1 MKKALIILAFIY
13 CIVPS
18 GILQAQSW
26 EWART
31 ATHTKGYSITSGTQ
45 SWPLAT
51 DKQGNVY
58 TAFYHTNDSISLGDK
73 KYHSSIYKKQTIVA
87 KYDYAGNVLWSI
99 ASTNGNAMPIAIATD
114 HNDNLFVYGYFIGD
128 SVRFGSHVFFRTSA
142 VASNTCFL
150 IKIDKDGNI
159 LWKTNAGS
167 LSDAPENQ
175 ACGSIATDAMGNCY
189 VAATYSDA
197 SMSVGSYTLP
207 NSGYEDIYLCRYS
220 PAGATMW
227 AKRFGGN
234 GYDRVSGITVGN
246 NNKLYITGEFSS
258 STIVFGNTTLS
269 FSATLPP
276 TSGYRFNT
284 YLVQLSTGGDVDW
297 ARQCSGDARSMSVAT
312 DTANDIYIG
321 GMLADDMVV
330 FGSYTL
336 NDNANTPFL
345 VKYNNTGAVINAHAF
360 TQTVPSAHPQH
371 AIWSIDIDPCNN
383 VWVSG
388 SMDSAFGNGVYV
400 DTSLILPAPQSSTD
414 PMFIACYNPMGAL
427 LDYATL
433 KSGGDN
439 NSTIRINGFG
449 DIYVAGDYMG
459 VTPLRL
465 GNDSLGIYPN
475 VSSSFFV
482 AKYHPISG
490 CTPTSVSQIAANKST
505 YTLYP
510 NPTASAML
518 HIDGSEVIEHVSVTD
533 MMGRTLYEN
542 RPMTPIT
549 SIHTGYMAP
558 GIYLI
563 RINHKHTARFVKQQ

>member
-1 MKKALIILAFIY
+1 MKKALTILAFLY
-13 CIVPS
+13 CIMPS

-31 ATHTKGYSITSGTQ
+31 AGHTKAYSITSGTQ

-58 TAFYHTNDSISLGDK
+58 TAFYHTNDSISMGDK

-87 KYDYAGNVLWSI
+87 KYDYAGNILWSL
-99 ASTNGNAMPIAIATD
+99 ASTNGNAMPVAIATD

-128 SVRFGSHVFFRTSA
+128 SVRFGSHVFLRTSA

-150 IKIDKDGNI
+150 IKLDKDGNI

-197 SMSVGSYTLP
+197 SMSVGSYTLS
-207 NSGYEDIYLCRYS
+207 NSGYEDIYVCRYS

-234 GYDRVSGITVGN
+234 GYDRVSGITVSN
-246 NNKLYITGEFSS
+246 SNKVYITGEFSS
-258 STIVFGNTTLS
+258 SAIVFGNTTLS
-269 FSATLPP
+269 FSASLPP

-284 YLVQLSTGGDVDW
+284 YLVQMGTDGSEQW
-297 ARQCSGDARSMSVAT
+297 AKQNSGDARAMSVAT
-312 DTANDIYIG
+312 DTTNSIYVG

-330 FGSYTL
+330 FGGYIL
-336 NDNANTPFL
+336 NDNANTPYL
-345 VKYNNTGAVINAHAF
+345 VKYDPSGVVINAHVF
-360 TQTVPSAHPQH
+360 TQTVPSALPKH

-388 SMDSAFGNGVYV
+388 SMDSAYGNGVYM

-414 PMFIACYNPMGAL
+414 PMFIACYNPLGGL

-433 KSGGDN
+433 RSGGEN
-439 NSTIRINGFG
+439 NSSIRVNEFG
-449 DIYVAGDYMG
+449 NIFVAGDYNG
-459 VTPLRL
+459 EAPLVL
-465 GNDSLGIYPN
+465 GTDSLGTYPN
-475 VSSSFFV
+475 VKTSFFI

-490 CTPTSVSQIAANKST
+490 CTPTSVSNIPLQSPGYKAF
-505 YTLYP
+505 P
-510 NPTASAML
+510 NPVITGQL
-518 HIDGSEVIEHVSVTD
+518 HVTGIDPILNLTITD
-533 MMGRTLYEN
+533 MLGRKIYE
-542 RPMTPIT
+542 
-549 SIHTGYMAP
+549 HAP
-558 GIYLI
+558 GTINTTINTSTLVSGTYLI
-563 RINHKHTARFVKQQ
+563 SINMQHKIRFVKQ